1 MSLLLSSFIYNQ
13 IIIFS
18 EGKIN
23 MNDNDF
29 GKLIFRLTIA
39 ILMLFHG
46 YAKIKYGLGFIEGLL
61 QAKGLPTFIS

>member
-1 MSLLLSSFIYNQ
+1 
-13 IIIFS
+13 
-18 EGKIN
+18 